1 MAGAMFFKRK
11 YLNTTMAFELYAKGY
26 CDQQIADELESSRE
40 AVRDWRRRRGL
51 PGHKSLYKEEKKVRK
66 FTLEDA
72 VREAKKHGMSYGEY
86 MVARREGKVWYGN

>member
-1 MAGAMFFKRK
+1 MAGAMFFNGRLDKGV
-11 YLNTTMAFELYAKGY
+11 AIDLYEKGY
-26 CDQQIADELESSRE
+26 CDQQIADKCDVSIGT
-40 AVRDWRRRRGL
+40 VRDRRKRNNL
-51 PGHKSLYKEEKKVRK
+51 PGHKAPYKEEAKIRK